1 VAQARALAGNPR
13 LLLLNEPM
21 AHLDMQ
27 LKIGLLEELKS
38 LQQRLKLTT
47 VYITHDR
54 A

>member
-1 VAQARALAGNPR
+1 MALAGSPR
-13 LLLLNEPM
+13 LLLLDEPI

-27 LKIGLLEELKS
+27 LKIGLLEESKS
-38 LQQRLKLTT
+38 LQQRLNLPT